1 MNKVWSSPDEAIRD
15 IFDGASIAFGG
26 FFTAGAPVHL
36 IQALIR
42 LGAKELTIITQDV
55 GVGTRDIDELVL
67 NGQVKKVICNYPFF
81 RSPTRGA
88 RSPFEQAVRAGEIE
102 VEVNPMGTFV
112 ERLRAA
118 GAGIPAFYTP
128 TGVGTV
134 VAEGKEVRSFN
145 GKVAL
150 LETAL
155 QPDFAFVHAYRGD
168 REGNLVY
175 RKTAMNYNPT
185 MAAAARI
192 TIAEVESLVDPGEID
207 SMSIHTPGIYVQRL
221 VKVDRLDIVPGID

>member
-1 MNKVWSSPDEAIRD
+1 MNKVWPSPDEAIKD
-15 IFDGASIAFGG
+15 VFDGASIALGG
-26 FFTAGAPVHL
+26 FFTCGTPVHL

-42 LGAKELTIITQDV
+42 LGAKELTLITMDV
-55 GVGTRDIDELVL
+55 GVGARDVDQLVL
-67 NGQVKKVICNYPFF
+67 NGQIKKAICNYPFF

-88 RSPFEQAVRAGEIE
+88 HSAFEQAVRAGKIE

-128 TGVGTV
+128 AGVGTV
-134 VAEGKEVRSFN
+134 VAEGKEARSFD

-155 QPDFAFVHAYRGD
+155 QPDFAFVHAYQGD

-185 MAAAARI
+185 MATAAKV
-192 TIAEVESLVDPGEID
+192 TVAEVEDLVEPGEID
-207 SMSIHTPGIYVQRL
+207 PMTVHTPGIYVKRV
-221 VKVDRLDIVPGID
+221 VKVDRVDIVPSID

>member
-1 MNKVWSSPDEAIRD
+1 MNKVWPNPDEAIKD
-15 IFDGASIAFGG
+15 LFDGASIAFGG
-26 FFTAGAPVHL
+26 FFTAGAPIHL
-36 IQALIR
+36 IRALIR
-42 LGAKELTIITQDV
+42 HGAKDLTIITQDV
-55 GVGTRDIDELVL
+55 GVGVRDVDQLVL

-81 RSPTRGA
+81 RSASRGA
-88 RSPFEQAVRAGEIE
+88 RSPFEQAVRAGKIE
-102 VEVNPMGTFV
+102 VEVVPMGTFV

-145 GKVAL
+145 GKLAL

-155 QPDFAFVHAYRGD
+155 QPDFAFIHAYKGD
-168 REGNLVY
+168 GDGNLVY

-185 MAAAARI
+185 MAAAAKL
-192 TIAEVESLVDPGEID
+192 TIAEVENLVAAGEID
-207 SMSIHTPGIYVQRL
+207 PVTIHTPGIYVQRL
-221 VKVDRLDIVPGID
+221 VKVERLDIVPSID

>member
-1 MNKVWSSPDEAIRD
+1 MNKVWPSPDEAIKD
-15 IFDGASIAFGG
+15 ISDGASIAFGG
-26 FFTAGAPVHL
+26 FFTAGTPVHL
-36 IQALIR
+36 IRALIR
-42 LGAKELTIITQDV
+42 LGVKELTLVTMDV
-55 GVGTRDIDELVL
+55 GVGVREVEQLVL
-67 NGQVKKVICNYPFF
+67 NGQIKKAICNYPFF

-88 RSPFEQAVRAGEIE
+88 DSAFEQAVRAGKIE

-128 TGVGTV
+128 AGVGTV
-134 VAEGKEVRSFN
+134 VAEGKEVRRFD

-155 QPDFAFVHAYRGD
+155 QPDFAFVHAYKGD

-185 MAAAARI
+185 MAAAGRV
-192 TIAEVESLVDPGEID
+192 TIAEVENLVEPGEID
-207 SMSIHTPGIYVQRL
+207 PMTVHTPGIYVQRL
-221 VKVDRLDIVPGID
+221 VKVERLDIVPSID

>member
-1 MNKVWSSPDEAIRD
+1 MNKVWPSLDEATKDIR
-15 IFDGASIAFGG
+15 DGASIAMGG

-36 IQALIR
+36 IRALIR
-42 LGAKELTIITQDV
+42 LGAKDLTLVTMDV
-55 GVGTRDIDELVL
+55 GVGTRDIDQLVL
-67 NGQVKKVICNYPFF
+67 NGQIKKVICNYPFF
-81 RSPTRGA
+81 RSPTRGLKSA
-88 RSPFEQAVRAGEIE
+88 FEQAVRAGKID

-134 VAEGKEVRSFN
+134 VAEGKETRSFN

-155 QPDFAFVHAYRGD
+155 QPDFAFVHAYKGD

-175 RKTAMNYNPT
+175 RKTAANFNPA
-185 MAAAARI
+185 MAAAAKT
-192 TIAEVESLVDPGEID
+192 TIAEVENLVEPGEID
-207 SMSIHTPGIYVQRL
+207 PMAVHTPGIYVKRL
-221 VKVDRLDIVPGID
+221 VKVDRLEIVPSID